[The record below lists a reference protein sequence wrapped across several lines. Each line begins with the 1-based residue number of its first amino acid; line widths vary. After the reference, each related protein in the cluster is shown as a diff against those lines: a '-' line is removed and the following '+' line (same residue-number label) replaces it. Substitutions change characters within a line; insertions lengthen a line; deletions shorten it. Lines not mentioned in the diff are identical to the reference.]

1 MGCCNTFIIGK
12 IGPENSRVYPK
23 EFPTHILYKIKLKHI
38 QRKFY
43 CIYSMESAPL
53 LRIYKLFEI
62 NDFHIFFLK
71 GFLSFYLYWDL
82 KCFLF
87 LKCMLFLY
95 IKINYCHLSFEYIFH
110 LRCIVFCDRNVETH
124 LLLRDPS
131 IVLNIPQ
138 KYHTLPADVLPSAS
152 EDLFD
157 GI

>member
-1 MGCCNTFIIGK
+1 
-12 IGPENSRVYPK
+12 
-23 EFPTHILYKIKLKHI
+23 
-38 QRKFY
+38 
-43 CIYSMESAPL
+43 MESAFL

-71 GFLSFYLYWDL
+71 GFLSFYLYWDF

-124 LLLRDPS
+124 LLLRDPW

-138 KYHTLPADVLPSAS
+138 KHHTLPADVLPSAS
-152 EDLFD
+152 EDLF
-157 GI
+157 IARAQIRKNQCI

>member
-1 MGCCNTFIIGK
+1 
-12 IGPENSRVYPK
+12 
-23 EFPTHILYKIKLKHI
+23 
-38 QRKFY
+38 
-43 CIYSMESAPL
+43 MESAFL

-71 GFLSFYLYWDL
+71 GFLSFYLYWDF

-152 EDLFD
+152 EDLFKP
-157 GI
+157 IKTELFVHF

>member
-1 MGCCNTFIIGK
+1 
-12 IGPENSRVYPK
+12 
-23 EFPTHILYKIKLKHI
+23 
-38 QRKFY
+38 
-43 CIYSMESAPL
+43 MESAFL
-53 LRIYKLFEI
+53 LRIYKLFKI
-62 NDFHIFFLK
+62 NDFHVYFLK
-71 GFLSFYLYWDL
+71 GFLSFYLYWDF

-152 EDLFD
+152 EDLFAKCRVEHENLNQTTPQGVVWLSFWFSTRFTRKKRVHSR
-157 GI
+157 GIYLYNE

>member
-1 MGCCNTFIIGK
+1 
-12 IGPENSRVYPK
+12 
-23 EFPTHILYKIKLKHI
+23 
-38 QRKFY
+38 
-43 CIYSMESAPL
+43 MESAFL

-71 GFLSFYLYWDL
+71 GFLSFYLYWDF

-124 LLLRDPS
+124 LLLRDPW

-138 KYHTLPADVLPSAS
+138 KQHTIPADVLPNDS
-152 EDLFD
+152 EELLC
-157 GI
+157 IL

>member
-1 MGCCNTFIIGK
+1 M
-12 IGPENSRVYPK
+12 
-23 EFPTHILYKIKLKHI
+23 KHI
-38 QRKFY
+38 QGKFH
-43 CIYSMESAPL
+43 CIYSLESAFL

-62 NDFHIFFLK
+62 NGFHIFFK
-71 GFLSFYLYWDL
+71 GFLSFYLYWDF

-124 LLLRDPS
+124 LLLRDPW

-138 KYHTLPADVLPSAS
+138 KHHTLPAGVLPSAS
-152 EDLFD
+152 EDLLIFAQNEYLLFQRVF
-157 GI
+157 